1 MMPEFIRTL
10 HHLDKEITL
19 VINSWHCP
27 ASDFVWG
34 IFSNKEIWF
43 VFYLILAIFLFR
55 NLGWK
60 RGLVAIVS
68 IVLTIVCCD
77 QFANFTKA
85 FFERLRPCCDGEM
98 IARGHRLLEWCAPIE
113 YGFYSAHAAN
123 AMGLAVSSRLAFRA
137 DTTRNYKIYG
147 ICVTVW
153 AFLVGLSR
161 IFVGKH
167 FFGDVVVGFIVGA
180 VFATLIYLITGRI
193 QRLLPESWQSPRPSS
208 N

>member
-1 MMPEFIRTL
+1 MFIDFVKQL
-10 HHLDKEITL
+10 HHIDKEITL

-27 ASDFVWG
+27 ASDFIWG
-34 IFSNKEIWF
+34 IFSNREIWF
-43 VFYLILAIFLFR
+43 VMYLIVAIFLFR

-60 RGLVAIVS
+60 KALISIAA

-77 QFANFTKA
+77 QLANFTKA

-98 IARGHRLLEWCAPIE
+98 ISRGHRLLEGCSPIS

-123 AMGLAVSSRLAFRA
+123 AIGFAVSSYMAFRN
-137 DTTRNYKIYG
+137 DVKRNYTIYG
-147 ICVTVW
+147 ICIFCW
-153 AFLVGLSR
+153 SILVGFSR

-167 FFGDVVVGFIVGA
+167 FFGDVMVGFVVGV
-180 VFATLIYLITGRI
+180 VFAVIWSLVARKVMK
-193 QRLLPESWQSPRPSS
+193 SV